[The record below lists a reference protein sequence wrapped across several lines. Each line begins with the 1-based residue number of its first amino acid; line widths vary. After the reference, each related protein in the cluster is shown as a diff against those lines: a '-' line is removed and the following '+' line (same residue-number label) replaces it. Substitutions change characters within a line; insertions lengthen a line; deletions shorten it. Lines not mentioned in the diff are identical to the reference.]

1 MKTKSSGQM
10 HISKRSQCERA
21 TFYMTPTQN
30 ILEKARLWRQLK
42 YEKFQRFKG
51 REEEG

>member
-30 ILEKARLWRQLK
+30 ILEKARLWRVKRLVAALVW
-42 YEKFQRFKG
+42 G
-51 REEEG
+51 DREE